1 MSLIIAQTGQ
11 KVYDRQVK
19 LEDFINEHTTT
30 ANSHSK
36 LKNDQ
41 EVQALITNLV
51 QIFTD
56 WKTEMKIYLAK
67 SPLLED
73 GLS

>member
-1 MSLIIAQTGQ
+1 MELVIAQAGQ
-11 KVYDRQVK
+11 KMYQRQFK

-30 ANSHSK
+30 ANSNSK
-36 LKNDQ
+36 LKNDA
-41 EVQALITNLV
+41 EVQLLLTNLV

>member
-1 MSLIIAQTGQ
+1 MYHKNI
-11 KVYDRQVK
+11 K
-19 LEDFINEHTTT
+19 LEDFINEHTTQ
-30 ANSHSK
+30 ANSNSK
-36 LKNDQ
+36 LKNDA
-41 EVQALITNLV
+41 EVQSLITNIV

>member
-1 MSLIIAQTGQ
+1 
-11 KVYDRQVK
+11 VYHKNIK
-19 LEDFINEHTTT
+19 LEDFINEHTTQT
-30 ANSHSK
+30 NSNSK
-36 LKNDQ
+36 LKNDA
-41 EVQALITNLV
+41 EVQSLITNIV